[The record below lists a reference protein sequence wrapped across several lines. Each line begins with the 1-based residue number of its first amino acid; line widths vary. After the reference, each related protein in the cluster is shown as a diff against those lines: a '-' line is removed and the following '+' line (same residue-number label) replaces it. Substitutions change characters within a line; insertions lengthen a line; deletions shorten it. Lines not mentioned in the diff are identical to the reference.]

1 MTIKNLQVV
10 SPSTL
15 SLDVTVSRPVCVFHG
30 PYAELALDLL
40 RELIGDFTSISDPD
54 RLDDGRFVL
63 QSDVEV
69 DGKSFNVCY
78 IRNADFM
85 GDHRI
90 AANFVPNRTEF
101 SKDDTVEYVEKCR
114 SRNKITETLPTA
126 VCLKPPRTT
135 IVPCSSTAWIPTTQH
150 RFSTALP
157 ASEDKPSWRSR
168 PRSLGAIPPP
178 CRPYLRGKSL

>member
-114 SRNKITETLPTA
+114 SRNENHGNVAYGGVPEAPADDDRPLFVYCVDSDDTAQVLHRLARLGRQAFVAITAAELGGNTA
-126 VCLKPPRTT
+126 AVQA
-135 IVPCSSTAWIPTTQH
+135 VFA
-150 RFSTALP
+150 
-157 ASEDKPSWRSR
+157 
-168 PRSLGAIPPP
+168 G
-178 CRPYLRGKSL
+178 